1 MMISMH
7 ASMCDSY
14 HLYTN
19 ISNSVLFLSSIL
31 LNAFVFFDS
40 QIFLVLNITPSLGKF
55 VIGISSIF
63 IFFSS
68 ILIIVFSWEEK
79 SQKHE
84 AAKNEL
90 YELLEEV
97 RSLLQTTNLTKES
110 IDLFEKK
117 KIKLFSRIISIPE
130 KKFRKLKHKHYQKV
144 ALSRFIDTNHKLP
157 YPIIVIKFWF
167 NK

>member
-7 ASMCDSY
+7 ANMRDTY

-19 ISNSVLFLSSIL
+19 ISNSVLFLSSIF

-40 QIFLVLNITPSLGKF
+40 QIFSSLNVPENLGQF
-55 VIGISSIF
+55 VIVISSIL

-68 ILIIVFSWEEK
+68 ILIMVFSWEEK

-84 AAKNEL
+84 LAKNEL

-97 RSLLQTTNLTKES
+97 RSLLQIQNISDQT
-110 IDLFEKK
+110 IDIFEKK
-117 KIKLFSRIISIPE
+117 KVKIFSRLISIPE

-144 ALSRFIDTNHKLP
+144 ALSKFIDKNHNLP